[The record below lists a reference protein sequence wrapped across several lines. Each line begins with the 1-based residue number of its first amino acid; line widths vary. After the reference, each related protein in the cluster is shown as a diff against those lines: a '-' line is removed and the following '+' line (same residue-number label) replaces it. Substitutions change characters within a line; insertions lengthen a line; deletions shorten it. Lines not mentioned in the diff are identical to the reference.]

1 MLDTPPPS
9 TPTRQLFEDF
19 VEQLSGLA
27 SLEARL
33 FRAELSETVSKIASA
48 AGLTAGAVVLALGG
62 FLILLAAAA
71 LFLVRLRVPPDV
83 ACLIVAVAAIVGAGA
98 LLLVARH
105 VLSKKL
111 GAPRTLRQVSMLRP
125 K

>member
-1 MLDTPPPS
+1 M
-9 TPTRQLFEDF
+9 
-19 VEQLSGLA
+19 A

-33 FRAELSETVSKIASA
+33 FRAELRETVSKIASA

-83 ACLIVAVAAIVGAGA
+83 ACVIVAVAAIAGACA

-111 GAPRTLRQVSMLRP
+111 GTPRTLRQVSMLRP

>member
-1 MLDTPPPS
+1 MLDTPPS

-19 VEQLSGLA
+19 VEQLAGLA

-33 FRAELSETVSKIASA
+33 FRAELSETLGKIASA
-48 AGLTAGAVVLALGG
+48 AGLTAGALVLALGG
-62 FLILLAAAA
+62 LLVLLAAAA
-71 LFLVRLRVPPDV
+71 LFLVRLRVAPDV
-83 ACLIVAVAAIVGAGA
+83 ACLIVAVVAIAGAVA
-98 LLLVARH
+98 LLLVARR

-111 GAPRTLRQVSMLRP
+111 GVPRTLRQVSMLRP